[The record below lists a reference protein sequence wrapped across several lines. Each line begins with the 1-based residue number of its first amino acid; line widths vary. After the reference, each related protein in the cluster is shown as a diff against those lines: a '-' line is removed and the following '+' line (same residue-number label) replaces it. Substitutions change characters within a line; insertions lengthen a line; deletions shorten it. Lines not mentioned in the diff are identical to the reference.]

1 MLTEELLE
9 KIYSGEID
17 SRVKLYRIV
26 GRSKKLRLWLDENDL
41 LVPRWWDEQTIITRM
56 RDFQNKHGR
65 LPRASD
71 DWNLTKRAQERFGSW
86 NEAMFRAFGV
96 YNQRRYDSY
105 TDEELLEIVR
115 NFVKHSQRLPMRSEF
130 DGSKYP
136 YFEVYT
142 SRFGV
147 SKWRDILAMAGV
159 DRIKHFPSKHG
170 WGSMRRHNGKTYLS
184 HQEYLIGR
192 YLDDQGIEFE
202 QEVPYGNSSH
212 SFDFYLPSFDV
223 YIEYYGIREQDYLD
237 RIEVKRSLYG
247 SRRVIEIFKHENTV
261 GKLALEVQRL

>member
-17 SRVKLYRIV
+17 SRVKLYSIV

-41 LVPRWWDEQTIITRM
+41 LVPRWWDEQTVITRM
-56 RDFQNKHGR
+56 RDFQNKNGR

-86 NEAMFRAFGV
+86 NEAMFKAFGV

-105 TDEELLEIVR
+105 SNDELLGIIR
-115 NFVKHSQRLPMRSEF
+115 KFVKKTQRLPMRSEF
-130 DGSKYP
+130 DGSEFP

-142 SRFGV
+142 SRLGV
-147 SKWRDILAMAGV
+147 GSWREVLVLSGV
-159 DRIKHFPSKHG
+159 DKIKHFPHKHG
-170 WGSMRRHNGKTYLS
+170 WGSMRIHNDRVYLS
-184 HQEYLIGR
+184 HQEFLIGK
-192 YLDDQGIEFE
+192 YLDENKIEFE
-202 QEVPYGNSSH
+202 QEVPYGNSNH
-212 SFDFYLPSFDV
+212 VFDFYLPEYDV

-237 RIEVKRSLYG
+237 RIETKRSLYG
-247 SRRVIEIFKHENTV
+247 TRKVIEIFKHDNTV